1 MKVLISERLSEHK
14 YKTPEGYL
22 ICTDAILARTGK
34 QRYTKDE
41 LFGNGDSEE
50 VDVDRPYEQVM
61 NEKTI
66 SSFEN
71 KPVTFDH
78 PDEDVN
84 VGNYKEYAV
93 GYVRDVRQGKV
104 DGQDVILGNL
114 VITDQDAID
123 AIENGEHTDLSCG
136 YDCDIK
142 DDGHGS
148 YYQNNIRGNHVALC
162 REGRAGNARIIDSK
176 ARDSKIE
183 GVPPELLLNLNDWF
197 SDKLYIERKYHVKI
211 YNIISN
217 EGLTVTGSRQDLEK
231 LYKDYRL
238 ENGYHLKIVDSKL
251 NDVAIGGHYK
261 NSRGENFFICSYGSG
276 FSIFKAD
283 GEYLDGSRHL
293 SLDGVKQRILSY
305 NLTKVKDSAK
315 DSIMKDES
323 EDWTEMLIKLAVKNG
338 KNSSGDYEYDGDAD
352 VNQVRRVLKKL
363 GYKAN
368 GYVKNPKSYLHK
380 LHYYFTDSEILED
393 MSSDPVVVKD
403 DNLLG
408 KRVRIRKRYSNLD
421 GTIGTIYSYEGTNYD
436 DEVEV
441 KRNGHIYKVN
451 YEDIE
456 FLDSH
461 IVDRPEGAFKQISN
475 ALSSYTPTKLVVLG
489 HGWKWKVSTTP
500 QGIVADFVGE
510 DEKYGNDPAE
520 MSRISTDSLK
530 QDLQTYLQS
539 KMQQH
544 IVTVNSASFIK
555 TSHGG
560 IGGVRFRIGTKL
572 KRDSLDDSIEDSNIV
587 DELSSSEK
595 DLCDYM
601 LENCREEDEDEND
614 LLKKMKLYYSAYSSL
629 ARNKPNEVLDY
640 FREHIDNF
648 EDSIK
653 DSSNLSAS
661 KALKMAKI
669 VSMLHKK

>member
-162 REGRAGNARIIDSK
+162 REGRAGNARI
-176 ARDSKIE
+176 
-183 GVPPELLLNLNDWF
+183 
-197 SDKLYIERKYHVKI
+197 
-211 YNIISN
+211 
-217 EGLTVTGSRQDLEK
+217 
-231 LYKDYRL
+231 
-238 ENGYHLKIVDSKL
+238 VDSKL
-251 NDVAIGGHYK
+251 NDAAIGGHYK

-305 NLTKVKDSAK
+305 NLTKVKDSVGASK
-315 DSIMKDES
+315 
-323 EDWTEMLIKLAVKNG
+323 
-338 KNSSGDYEYDGDAD
+338 
-352 VNQVRRVLKKL
+352 
-363 GYKAN
+363 
-368 GYVKNPKSYLHK
+368 
-380 LHYYFTDSEILED
+380 
-393 MSSDPVVVKD
+393 VKD

-408 KRVRIRKRYSNLD
+408 KRVRIHKRYSNLD
-421 GTIGTIYSYEGTNYD
+421 GTIGTIFSYEGTNYD

-456 FLDSH
+456 FLDSKANDADKYSYRLAKTKNDYDEYV
-461 IVDRPEGAFKQISN
+461 IKAYKNGKYYEDASYYTDDWQDALDTLKMMAKREGLNFRQEGSR
-475 ALSSYTPTKLVVLG
+475 Y
-489 HGWKWKVSTTP
+489 
-500 QGIVADFVGE
+500 VADSVNDVFNNGKLKDFRIE
-510 DEKYGNDPAE
+510 DLIRLVKERKEA
-520 MSRISTDSLK
+520 
-530 QDLQTYLQS
+530 
-539 KMQQH
+539 
-544 IVTVNSASFIK
+544 VNSIRLDDK
-555 TSHGG
+555 GNIYYIVVDG
-560 IGGVRFRIGTKL
+560 
-572 KRDSLDDSIEDSNIV
+572 SLDTDLNTGKNASLDVVCEDKESHHQKRCIMLSRASSWKEIIATFNRWKDTIRDSIEDSNIV
-587 DELSSSEK
+587 DCDIDDAWSGTRNGIIYSYHNGYYYITHENGKVERLPESKFDKIE
-595 DLCDYM
+595 DLYEYVD
-601 LENCREEDEDEND
+601 
-614 LLKKMKLYYSAYSSL
+614 K
-629 ARNKPNEVLDY
+629 
-640 FREHIDNF
+640 
-648 EDSIK
+648 IK
-653 DSSNLSAS
+653 DSSNLSTS
-661 KALKMAKI
+661 KALKLTKI

>member
-41 LFGNGDSEE
+41 LFGDGDSEE

-93 GYVRDVRQGKV
+93 GYVRDVHQGKV
-104 DGQDVILGNL
+104 NGRDVILGNL

-162 REGRAGNARIIDSK
+162 REGRAGNARIVDSRIEDDTHTYYSTIRNQK
-176 ARDSKIE
+176 FKIKGLPNHRIKMIYE
-183 GVPPELLLNLNDWF
+183 DGKEEEKKESYFKELLQ
-197 SDKLYIERKYHVKI
+197 KQ
-211 YNIISN
+211 II
-217 EGLTVTGSRQDLEK
+217 R
-231 LYKDYRL
+231 
-238 ENGYHLKIVDSKL
+238 IVDSKI
-251 NDVAIGGHYK
+251 NDAAIGGHYK

-305 NLTKVKDSAK
+305 NLTKVKDSVDSKADDADKYSYRLAK
-315 DSIMKDES
+315 TKNDYDEYVV
-323 EDWTEMLIKLAVKNG
+323 KAYKNG
-338 KNSSGDYEYDGDAD
+338 KYYEEASYYTDDWQDALD
-352 VNQVRRVLKKL
+352 TLKMMAKREGLNFRQEGSRYIADSVNDAFNNGKLKDFRIEDL
-363 GYKAN
+363 IRL
-368 GYVKNPKSYLHK
+368 VK
-380 LHYYFTDSEILED
+380 E
-393 MSSDPVVVKD
+393 
-403 DNLLG
+403 
-408 KRVRIRKRYSNLD
+408 RK
-421 GTIGTIYSYEGTNYD
+421 E
-436 DEVEV
+436 
-441 KRNGHIYKVN
+441 
-451 YEDIE
+451 
-456 FLDSH
+456 
-461 IVDRPEGAFKQISN
+461 A
-475 ALSSYTPTKLVVLG
+475 
-489 HGWKWKVSTTP
+489 
-500 QGIVADFVGE
+500 
-510 DEKYGNDPAE
+510 
-520 MSRISTDSLK
+520 
-530 QDLQTYLQS
+530 
-539 KMQQH
+539 
-544 IVTVNSASFIK
+544 VNSIRLDDKGNIYYIVVDGSLDTDLNTGKNASLDVVCEDK
-555 TSHGG
+555 ESHHQKRC
-560 IGGVRFRIGTKL
+560 IMLSRASSWKEIIATFNRWRDTI
-572 KRDSLDDSIEDSNIV
+572 RDSVEDSNIV
-587 DELSSSEK
+587 DALSASEK
-595 DLCDYM
+595 DLCDYI

-614 LLKKMKLYYSAYSSL
+614 LLKKMKLYYSKYSSL
-629 ARNKPNEVLDY
+629 ARSKPNEVLNY

-653 DSSNLSAS
+653 DSSNLSTS
-661 KALKMAKI
+661 KALKMTVTDALKILNIVKSVKAKDEYLGMVYI
-669 VSMLHKK
+669 NGRPMYIIHKKEPGMPEFWGITPSKWGDNPRKKFKSKKELDDYLTSVNAVSK